1 MEDKVFELIE
11 KMYTDLKAEIK
22 AVKTDLK
29 TEIQTVQ
36 SNLNAEIQAVKS
48 ELKAEVQTVGNQ
60 VTMLEND
67 HGKKLDA
74 LMDGYKQLAEG
85 QEEIKSQIQ
94 DINSKVTNQEVEKTV
109 LKGGKGKIRK
119 T

>member
-29 TEIQTVQ
+29 TEI
-36 SNLNAEIQAVKS
+36 
-48 ELKAEVQTVGNQ
+48 QTVGNQ

-94 DINSKVTNQEVEKTV
+94 DINSKVANQEVEITV
-109 LKGGKGKIRK
+109 LKGGKGI
-119 T
+119 TAL